1 MSTTFQSI
9 LELDSYTKHPL
20 KRNTIPPLPS
30 TLDSTLPTSRIICG
44 RGVGISCCAEMK
56 IALIIHSPSKSL
68 QVNLCWGGSFACF
81 LIFPTQFP
89 LYPLYRSLSSTARH
103 LPIYHT
109 YNFRASNRQNR
120 TSFYFSPLVARTKS
134 SSLHVDRYHYLF
146 INSYRPISQTHISIT
161 QFAWVLIHNILG

>member
-81 LIFPTQFP
+81 LIFPTQFHFTRFTTRHP
-89 LYPLYRSLSSTARH
+89 APPATYPSTTPIISERPSGRTEQASIFPLSSPEPSLR
-103 LPIYHT
+103 PCMSIDIIIY
-109 YNFRASNRQNR
+109 
-120 TSFYFSPLVARTKS
+120 L
-134 SSLHVDRYHYLF
+134 
-146 INSYRPISQTHISIT
+146 
-161 QFAWVLIHNILG
+161 